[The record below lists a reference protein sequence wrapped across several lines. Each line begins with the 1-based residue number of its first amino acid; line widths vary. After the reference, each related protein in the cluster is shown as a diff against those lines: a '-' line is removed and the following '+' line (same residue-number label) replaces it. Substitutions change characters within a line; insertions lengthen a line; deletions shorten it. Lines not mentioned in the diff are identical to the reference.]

1 MRHVRAAVIR
11 PRGKECGFGVFS
23 VFGVLACNFVH
34 VMVNPA
40 VLVQEKLFVV
50 RARTSLY
57 EHSYELVH
65 QLASRLRST
74 TVQYV
79 Q

>member
-1 MRHVRAAVIR
+1 LRHVRAAVIR

-40 VLVQEKLFVV
+40 V
-50 RARTSLY
+50 RA
-57 EHSYELVH
+57 YELVRTYSTLRTSSYAVRV
-65 QLASRLRST
+65 QLASG
-74 TVQYV
+74 
-79 Q
+79 

>member
-23 VFGVLACNFVH
+23 VFGHLEFNFVH

-40 VLVQEKLFVV
+40 VLEYS
-50 RARTSLY
+50 RALEY
-57 EHSYELVH
+57 
-65 QLASRLRST
+65 ST
-74 TVQYV
+74 
-79 Q
+79 